1 MTDQAK
7 KFELFY
13 QLISDTY
20 LLYPVKR
27 TAHFSEP
34 EPNDTSLARLKG
46 AERNDVGFMGEL
58 ELREDK
64 CSSLILGASANR
76 LLVSLGYRRAF
87 GSVPRV
93 GVFTLFGLALR

>member
-46 AERNDVGFMGEL
+46 AERSDRYFDGGWGGGGATRPLCAL
-58 ELREDK
+58 ED
-64 CSSLILGASANR
+64 
-76 LLVSLGYRRAF
+76 SLGGVRIRF
-87 GSVPRV
+87 G
-93 GVFTLFGLALR
+93 